1 MRTRVAS
8 VVAAVACAIS
18 LAVLGPGSAVAQSG
32 GEEAWPQRTVR
43 FIVPFG
49 PGSASDI
56 TARLIAERMQNA
68 WGKPVIVENRPGG
81 DGLVS
86 IGAFVSAKD
95 DHTLFLTP
103 STTFLV
109 HPYTHENLPYD
120 FARDFKPIVWLTSTP
135 IVIAVTSTLPVKTLP
150 EFVEHAK
157 RQAGKVNYGISGGF
171 LEFVWDGWRR
181 KRDVPMAKVPFRDI
195 VQAPLDL
202 AEGRIDILMTSITTH
217 GPMLRAGK
225 TKMLAICD
233 PQRSPLA
240 SDIPTVFEAGFP
252 ELRLD
257 SLNVLFGPSH
267 MTAQVRQR
275 VASDAAKALTEKDVI
290 DRLRG
295 ASMTVSG
302 AGPAEVEK
310 VIAEQQQQVADI
322 AKVLGV
328 TRKR

>member
-1 MRTRVAS
+1 MRIRMYLASMMVAGIVS
-8 VVAAVACAIS
+8 AIVS
-18 LAVLGPGSAVAQSG
+18 PPPGAIAQTDSQV
-32 GEEAWPQRTVR
+32 WPQRTVR

-56 TARLIAERMQNA
+56 SARVLAERMQKA
-68 WGKPVIVENRPGG
+68 WDRPVIVENRPGG

-95 DHTLFLTP
+95 DHTMFLTP

-120 FARDFKPIVWLTSTP
+120 LARDFKAIVWVTSTP

-171 LEFVWDGWRR
+171 LEFVWDGFRR

-240 SDIPTVFEAGFP
+240 PDIPTVFEAGYP

-257 SLNVLFGPSH
+257 SLNVLFGPGH
-267 MTAQVRQR
+267 MAPQLRQR
-275 VASDAAKALTEKDVI
+275 IAKDAAEALKDKEVV

-295 ASMTVSG
+295 ASMVVSG
-302 AGPAEVEK
+302 AGPEVVEK
-310 VIAEQQQQVADI
+310 LIAEQQEQVAGI

-328 TRKR
+328 TRKK

>member
-1 MRTRVAS
+1 MRTRFTVALTALACT
-8 VVAAVACAIS
+8 AAAMTCAPR
-18 LAVLGPGSAVAQSG
+18 AAEAQTDQ
-32 GEEAWPQRTVR
+32 AWPQRTVR

-56 TARLIAERMQNA
+56 TARMLAERMQNA
-68 WGKPVIVENRPGG
+68 WGRPVIVENRPGG

-120 FARDFKPIVWLTSTP
+120 FARDFKAIVWLTSTP

-150 EFVEHAK
+150 EFVDHAK

-233 PQRSPLA
+233 PQRTPLA
-240 SDIPTVFEAGFP
+240 SDIPTVFEAGYP

-267 MTAQVRQR
+267 MSPQLRER
-275 VASDAAKALTEKDVI
+275 VAKDAAAALKEKDVV
-290 DRLRG
+290 DKLRG

-302 AGPAEVEK
+302 AGPEAVEK
-310 VIAEQQQQVADI
+310 IIAEQQAQVADI

-328 TRKR
+328 ARKR

>member
-1 MRTRVAS
+1 MRVRAL
-8 VVAAVACAIS
+8 CA
-18 LAVLGPGSAVAQSG
+18 LLATAVLAWATVHSPQPASAQTG
-32 GEEAWPQRTVR
+32 DQAWPQRTVR
-43 FIVPFG
+43 VIVPFG

-56 TARLIAERMQNA
+56 TARVLAERMQNT

-86 IGAFVSAKD
+86 IGAFVTAKD
-95 DHTLFLTP
+95 DHILFLTP

-120 FARDFKPIVWLTSTP
+120 FARDFKAIVWLTSTP
-135 IVIAVTSTLPVKTLP
+135 IVIAVTATLPVNTLP
-150 EFVEHAK
+150 QFVEHAK
-157 RQAGKVNYGISGGF
+157 RQAGKINYGISGGF

-195 VQAPLDL
+195 VQAPLNL
-202 AEGRIDILMTSITTH
+202 AEGQIDVLMTSITTH

-240 SDIPTVFEAGFP
+240 PDIPTVLEAGFP
-252 ELRLD
+252 ELRID

-267 MTAQVRQR
+267 MSPQLRQR
-275 VASDAAKALTEKDVI
+275 VANDAGNAFKQKDVV

-302 AGPAEVEK
+302 DGPDVVDK
-310 VIAEQQQQVADI
+310 LMAEQQEQVAGI

-328 TRKR
+328 TRKK